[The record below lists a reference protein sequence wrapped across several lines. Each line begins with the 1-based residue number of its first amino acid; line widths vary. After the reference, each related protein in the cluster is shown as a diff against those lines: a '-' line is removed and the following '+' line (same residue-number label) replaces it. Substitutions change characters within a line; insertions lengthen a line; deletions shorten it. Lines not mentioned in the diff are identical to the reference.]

1 MANKFCHL
9 HQTCPLFPKSTVQTF
24 PSVRF
29 SSILQRNIRYLSTIL
44 FNISSHLCYLLSTW
58 YSNKMS
64 AQITKLS
71 RKKKIV
77 SFPSPLWLVKV
88 NISRWPL
95 LVLLTQTPF
104 LFPLKLP
111 KIIILLCN
119 EPDEI
124 ETLYIRIK
132 YVPSTQNE
140 QCIIYH

>member
-1 MANKFCHL
+1 MANKPDRPRW
-9 HQTCPLFPKSTVQTF
+9 TGPPFPESTVQTF

-29 SSILQRNIRYLSTIL
+29 SSLLQRNISYLQTIL
-44 FNISSHLCYLLSTW
+44 FNVSSHLCYLLSTW

-77 SFPSPLWLVKV
+77 SFPGPLCLVKV

-124 ETLYIRIK
+124 GTLYIRIK

-140 QCIIYH
+140 QRIIYH